1 MRRILTDL
9 YGVGRSRPNRKP
21 LKEWLEDEIKATEQE
36 LAAIRNRHA
45 GQKPHGRYLEE
56 KAERKLDRLRN
67 ELMRLEKSS
76 DSIETVGRL

>member
-36 LAAIRNRHA
+36 LSATRTRPI
-45 GQKPHGRYLEE
+45 GKKPHGQYLIE
-56 KAERKLDRLRN
+56 KAEKKLERLRKD
-67 ELMRLEKSS
+67 LMRLEK
-76 DSIETVGRL
+76 T